1 MTPVIQQSVRFRTS
15 PQALFDLYLDS
26 RRHSLSTGAPATIS
40 RKVGRE
46 FKAFEVQLEGK
57 NLLIVAGRQIVQL
70 WRATHW
76 KKADWSI
83 LILSFAA
90 PSQAAPKSTSSTLA
104 SPRTTTRVSA
114 KAGRNTIGARGRN
127 TSANP
132 SRTSH
137 QDTPSKLAKNP
148 NSVIP
153 DGVCGVRNSAPSH
166 VFRAMNP
173 FRVSYLPAA
182 NELYNL
188 QLVAVSH
195 PRLFPLYLCQDLQV
209 VFDRHA
215 SHIQP
220 QLIQQLSHGSARR
233 RLTDFPVHLNH
244 NSVGHGLLTTHTVGT
259 FGFARNA
266 NRKCP
271 SPSCFTARIASA
283 ASPPPICGISNSIFA
298 WPDSPASAA

>member
-1 MTPVIQQSVRFRTS
+1 MTPVIQQSVLFRNS
-15 PQALFDLYLDS
+15 PQVLFDLYLDS

-40 RKVGRE
+40 RKVGGK
-46 FKAFEVQLEGK
+46 FKAFEGQLEGK
-57 NLLIVAGRQIVQL
+57 NLLIVPGKQIVQL

-76 KKADWSI
+76 RK
-83 LILSFAA
+83 
-90 PSQAAPKSTSSTLA
+90 QAALKSTSSTLA
-104 SPRTTTRVSA
+104 FPRTTTRASA
-114 KAGRNTIGARGRN
+114 RAGRNIIGARGRN

-132 SRTSH
+132 SRSSSAH
-137 QDTPSKLAKNP
+137 RLINRIREDTPSQSAKKLEFCHCER
-148 NSVIP
+148 S
-153 DGVCGVRNSAPSH
+153 CGVRNSPSH
-166 VFRAMNP
+166 VFYAMNP
-173 FRVSYLPAA
+173 SWVSYLPAA

-188 QLVAVSH
+188 QLVPVSH

-220 QLIQQLSHGSARR
+220 QLIQQLSHGGARR
-233 RLTDFPVHLNH
+233 RLAAFPVHLNH
-244 NSVGHGLLTTHTVGT
+244 NSVGHGLLTTHTVGI

-283 ASPPPICGISNSIFA
+283 ASPPPIFGISNSICA
-298 WPDSPASAA
+298 WPDSPASAE